1 MIRKYGSIE
10 GTLKNLDKAKYPLPE
25 PFPYE
30 AVRELFKHP
39 DVHLSSSLSVCVC
52 VCVCGRVCVV
62 VCRV

>member
-39 DVHLSSSLSVCVC
+39 DVHLSYFVVCVC
-52 VCVCGRVCVV
+52 RVSCVV
-62 VCRV
+62 